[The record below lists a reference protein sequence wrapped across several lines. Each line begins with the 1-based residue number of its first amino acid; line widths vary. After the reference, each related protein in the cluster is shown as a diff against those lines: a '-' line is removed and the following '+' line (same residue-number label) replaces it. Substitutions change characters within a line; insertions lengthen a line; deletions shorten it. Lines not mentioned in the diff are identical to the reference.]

1 MRLLKNFKSLRD
13 PERPRSSYIDQV
25 SGALP
30 PADAPAPAVGGSTAV
45 PCPAPCQ
52 RLEHFTSAAALLT
65 QRARRCALQLC
76 LQLVRNPTPGAQT
89 PLILAL
95 PQLKR
100 DIITYY
106 EYNDFMADAILN
118 LFPFDEAVEFIQVLF
133 YAVLQSSM
141 LLWSCTATC
150 LVVAVLTLW

>member
-1 MRLLKNFKSLRD
+1 M
-13 PERPRSSYIDQV
+13 
-25 SGALP
+25 
-30 PADAPAPAVGGSTAV
+30 
-45 PCPAPCQ
+45 
-52 RLEHFTSAAALLT
+52 
-65 QRARRCALQLC
+65 QLC

-118 LFPFDEAVEFIQVLF
+118 LFPFDEAVEFIQVSF
-133 YAVLQSSM
+133 NAVLESSM
-141 LLWSCTATC
+141 LLWSCTAT
-150 LVVAVLTLW
+150 